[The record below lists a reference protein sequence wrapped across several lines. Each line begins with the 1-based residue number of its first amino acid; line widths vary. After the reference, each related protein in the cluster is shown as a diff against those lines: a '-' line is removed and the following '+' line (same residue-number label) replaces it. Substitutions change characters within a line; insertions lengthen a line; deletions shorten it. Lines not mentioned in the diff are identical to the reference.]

1 MRIGIDGLP
10 LTEPL
15 AGIGHYTLEV
25 ARRLA
30 NNSAADQVEVIS
42 PRAFIAD
49 LQTQDS
55 PRLVFTRI
63 RVNLLTR
70 QWWSIGLPR
79 YIRKHSI
86 DVFHG
91 TNFEV
96 PLLKAC
102 PTVLTIHD
110 LSLLLYPETHKRRR
124 VARARGRL
132 PLMAKRATMIITDTD
147 SVRREVHEHLHIP
160 LEKIVTVSLA
170 PRETFRRLE
179 SGQTDEVRKAFGL
192 DGEFLLYVG
201 TIEPRKN
208 PWKLVAAFSQVSQK
222 RKTLKLV
229 LAGIRGWL
237 VDDFMKALD
246 HSAAK
251 QNVIVTGYLDDEQ
264 LCALYSS
271 CSLFVYPSLYE
282 GFGLP
287 PLEAMACGAPVLAS
301 KIPSIAE
308 VVGTAARL
316 IDPLDVDQIA
326 RTIEELLD
334 NGQLRNEMVQAG
346 TEHVKEFSWERTCEQ
361 SREVYREAIARFR

>member
-110 LSLLLYPETHKRRR
+110 LSLLLYPETHKR
-124 VARARGRL
+124 
-132 PLMAKRATMIITDTD
+132 
-147 SVRREVHEHLHIP
+147 
-160 LEKIVTVSLA
+160 
-170 PRETFRRLE
+170 
-179 SGQTDEVRKAFGL
+179 
-192 DGEFLLYVG
+192 
-201 TIEPRKN
+201 
-208 PWKLVAAFSQVSQK
+208 
-222 RKTLKLV
+222 
-229 LAGIRGWL
+229 
-237 VDDFMKALD
+237 
-246 HSAAK
+246 
-251 QNVIVTGYLDDEQ
+251 
-264 LCALYSS
+264 
-271 CSLFVYPSLYE
+271 
-282 GFGLP
+282 
-287 PLEAMACGAPVLAS
+287 
-301 KIPSIAE
+301 
-308 VVGTAARL
+308 
-316 IDPLDVDQIA
+316 
-326 RTIEELLD
+326 
-334 NGQLRNEMVQAG
+334 
-346 TEHVKEFSWERTCEQ
+346 
-361 SREVYREAIARFR
+361 

>member
-1 MRIGIDGLP
+1 
-10 LTEPL
+10 
-15 AGIGHYTLEV
+15 
-25 ARRLA
+25 
-30 NNSAADQVEVIS
+30 
-42 PRAFIAD
+42 
-49 LQTQDS
+49 
-55 PRLVFTRI
+55 
-63 RVNLLTR
+63 
-70 QWWSIGLPR
+70 
-79 YIRKHSI
+79 
-86 DVFHG
+86 
-91 TNFEV
+91 
-96 PLLKAC
+96 
-102 PTVLTIHD
+102 
-110 LSLLLYPETHKRRR
+110 
-124 VARARGRL
+124 
-132 PLMAKRATMIITDTD
+132 MAKRATMIITDTD

-208 PWKLVAAFSQVSQK
+208 PWKLVSAFSQVSQK

-326 RTIEELLD
+326 KTIEELLD